1 MGILQCILEA
11 NGFQISFKVICGEVL
26 HIEIKRNTHCSENRS
41 MRKQKCL
48 SVLLLFLLY
57 VPKAYAQYVTKIE
70 QIRHFYDCY
79 MECFETGDRK
89 MESDL
94 LGKFLTPEM
103 QKKRAR
109 LLNATDSD
117 PLLRAQD
124 VPEHARQTL
133 TCRHLERGWYE
144 VTYHTY
150 GWNEQDTVTIHI
162 PVRTVEDEKGT
173 LRINYI
179 TPYWGG
185 SRYGDCLFDIPAQ
198 KVDDQS
204 DAFIFVE
211 SFFKAYVYP
220 YVILSPTLE
229 QDSEQLRKQNCTSS
243 LQEKYS
249 VLKQSYLE
257 DGEYMDPLIGCADF
271 DVFWYRSIRVE
282 SIDSQTF
289 RIRYDLGVKDWCNK
303 IKMTVAQAKGRWFL
317 SDIEVE

>member
-1 MGILQCILEA
+1 MTKIKLYGTKVQSNSHSAVMGKYLVA
-11 NGFQISFKVICGEVL
+11 
-26 HIEIKRNTHCSENRS
+26 
-41 MRKQKCL
+41 
-48 SVLLLFLLY
+48 LLLFFLF
-57 VPKAYAQYVTKIE
+57 VPRARAQHATRTE

-79 MECFETGDRK
+79 MECLETGDCK

-109 LLNATDSD
+109 LMNATDAD

-133 TCRHLERGWYE
+133 ACRHLEGDWYE
-144 VTYHTY
+144 VAYRTY
-150 GWNEQDTVTIHI
+150 GLNEQDTVTIRI

-179 TPYWGG
+179 TPYWGE
-185 SRYGDCLFDIPAQ
+185 SRYGDYLFDIPAQ

-204 DAFIFVE
+204 DARIFVE
-211 SFFKAYVYP
+211 TFFKAYAYF
-220 YVILSPTLE
+220 YATMSPSLE
-229 QDSEQLRKQNCTSS
+229 QDLEQLRKRYCTLS
-243 LQEKYS
+243 LQGKCADI
-249 VLKQSYLE
+249 KQQFQE

-303 IKMTVAQAKGRWFL
+303 IKVMVTREKGRFLL